1 MEMMSAMMKDNS
13 TFEVQAVADLDVI
26 VFEPRQ
32 ILRIEQ
38 VEEMPLNMEE
48 LLEQPGMTGI
58 RTEEGDTLWKIAKE
72 NHTTVEKIQQTN
84 DLPPGPVPAGT
95 SILLLKQVEMTTGG
109 TG

>member
-1 MEMMSAMMKDNS
+1 MEMMSAIMKDNS

-48 LLEQPGMTGI
+48 LLEQPGMMGI

-84 DLPPGPVPAGT
+84 DLPPEPVPAGT